1 LEGKGERVRSG
12 NDDSL
17 STGCSSLDSLL
28 GGGFP
33 RRSVSQVYG
42 EPATGK
48 TNVCIQTAV
57 ETVENGGG
65 VVYID
70 TEGLSLRRVQQVGG
84 DGFEDSA
91 KEFIVKEVHDF
102 DEQSVAVRDVENLA
116 PTTDLVVLDSATGLY
131 RVEQEDADDDA
142 TPLKRLTRQVTQ
154 LAGMAR
160 KHDLAV
166 VLTNQIYTAVESKNE
181 DLRPLGGRAMEH
193 WTSIIVPLERS
204 RVDDAVRR
212 ATLEKHPARPE
223 NDEATFRIT
232 DEGIEGE
239 QS

>member
-1 LEGKGERVRSG
+1 VEEKARHKSG
-12 NDDSL
+12 SDDSL

-42 EPATGK
+42 EPSTGK

-57 ETVENGGG
+57 ETVENGGS

-70 TEGLSLRRVQQVGG
+70 TEGLSLRRVQQVGS
-84 DGFEDSA
+84 DDFEDSA
-91 KEFIVKEVHDF
+91 SDFIVKEVHDF
-102 DEQSVAVRDVENLA
+102 DEQSVAVRDVENLVS
-116 PTTDLVVLDSATGLY
+116 TTDLVVLDSATGLY
-131 RVEQEDADDDA
+131 RVEPDDGDNDT

-154 LAGMAR
+154 LTGMAR

-166 VLTNQIYTAVESKNE
+166 VLTNQIYTAVDSKND

-193 WTSIIVPLERS
+193 WTSIIVSLERS
-204 RVDDAVRR
+204 HVDDSIRR
-212 ATLEKHPARPE
+212 ATLEKHPALPE
-223 NDEATFRIT
+223 SEEATFRIT
-232 DEGIEGE
+232 EEGIE
-239 QS
+239 

>member
-1 LEGKGERVRSG
+1 MEGKGRHEKSG

-17 STGCSSLDSLL
+17 STGCCSLDSLL

-42 EPATGK
+42 EPSTGK
-48 TNVCIQTAV
+48 TNICIQTAV
-57 ETVENGGG
+57 ETVENGGS

-84 DGFEDSA
+84 DDFEDSA
-91 KEFIVKEVHDF
+91 SDFIVKEVHNF

-116 PTTDLVVLDSATGLY
+116 STADLVVLDSATGLY
-131 RVEQEDADDDA
+131 RVEPGDADDDA

-154 LAGMAR
+154 LTGMAR

-166 VLTNQIYTAVESKNE
+166 VLTNQIYTAVESKND

-193 WTSIIVPLERS
+193 WTSIIVSLERS
-204 RVDDAVRR
+204 HVEDPVRR

-223 NDEATFRIT
+223 SEEVTFRIT
-232 DEGIEGE
+232 DGGLE
-239 QS
+239 